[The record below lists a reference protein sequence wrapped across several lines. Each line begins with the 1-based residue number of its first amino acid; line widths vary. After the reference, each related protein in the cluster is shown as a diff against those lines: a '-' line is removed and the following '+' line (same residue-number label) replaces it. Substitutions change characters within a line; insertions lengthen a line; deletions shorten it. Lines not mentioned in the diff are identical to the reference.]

1 MKEFLIAEYL
11 FDNVTLDDHDALY
24 DFDVPKSRWSD
35 AFNSSSSLVLNAS
48 SPTSP
53 GPASAY
59 FDGTSFFETEG
70 FFSEFASQSLTFE
83 AWIKPGRVVRSQTLA
98 ALGDAGW
105 GVMLVCE
112 GGTDGF
118 ERSPANVPLT

>member
-1 MKEFLIAEYL
+1 M
-11 FDNVTLDDHDALY
+11 
-24 DFDVPKSRWSD
+24 
-35 AFNSSSSLVLNAS
+35 LNAS

-83 AWIKPGRVVRSQTLA
+83 AWIAGSPSGARLSRSATP
-98 ALGDAGW
+98 
-105 GVMLVCE
+105 
-112 GGTDGF
+112 DG
-118 ERSPANVPLT
+118 A